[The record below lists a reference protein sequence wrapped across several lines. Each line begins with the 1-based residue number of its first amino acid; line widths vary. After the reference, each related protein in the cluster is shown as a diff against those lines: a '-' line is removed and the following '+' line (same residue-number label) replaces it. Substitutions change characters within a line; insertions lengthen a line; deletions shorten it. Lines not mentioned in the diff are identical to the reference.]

1 MGMVLAK
8 GHYRL
13 IDPTA
18 KGATKHGK
26 LVRRNTPAACWFEV
40 WDGFR
45 RLRLRWPLWRP
56 WRGLWWRLWLRRLR
70 KSGVVGGIDKQAT
83 TPAAEDMQVAS
94 LQVGADGLRAAGED
108 MHIAC
113 PGVGAETTT
122 VKDATQA
129 PMGSLTQGLETGR
142 QL

>member
-1 MGMVLAK
+1 MENWCGEILQRHAGSRCGMASVVFVFG
-8 GHYRL
+8 GHFG
-13 IDPTA
+13 
-18 KGATKHGK
+18 GA
-26 LVRRNTPAACWFEV
+26 
-40 WDGFR
+40 
-45 RLRLRWPLWRP
+45 